1 MVSQVAVSSR
11 YLMSSVPTM
20 MAMMAR
26 KKELCNTFISM
37 MIFCKSNLSDR
48 KENLFSNCRMQFT
61 FCKVTK
67 KVYAVYALVSS
78 FLYFCAQKVRK

>member
-1 MVSQVAVSSR
+1 
-11 YLMSSVPTM
+11 
-20 MAMMAR
+20 
-26 KKELCNTFISM
+26 M